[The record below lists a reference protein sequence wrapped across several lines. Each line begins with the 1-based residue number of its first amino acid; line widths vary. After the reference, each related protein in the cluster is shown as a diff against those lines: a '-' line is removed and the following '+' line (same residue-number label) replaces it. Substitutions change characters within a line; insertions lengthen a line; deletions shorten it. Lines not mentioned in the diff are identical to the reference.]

1 MTYRLDTTYT
11 EATNRYLIETP
22 DMRRTTADQVAL
34 NFGFA
39 NSTLRRKLS
48 HEGSCFVKMRT
59 SERKRRCAK
68 ALLKNPT
75 LTADQMAP
83 IVGVSAREAFYRMVR
98 DWTGEPYSTLKA
110 YSSPTHL
117 YSMLELL

>member
-11 EATNRYLIETP
+11 EATNRYLIDTP

-39 NSTLRRKLS
+39 QSTLRRKLS
-48 HEGSCFVKMRT
+48 KEDSYFPKMRT
-59 SERKRRCAK
+59 LERKRRCAE
-68 ALLKNPT
+68 ALLQNPK

-98 DWTGEPYSTLKA
+98 DWTGNPYSTLKA
-110 YSSPTHL
+110 YENPTHL